1 MMKNIEKIRLFVE
14 RDWQPQYAYE
24 SRDIAE
30 ILECNI
36 RLARY
41 YLMEMVRMGHLK
53 QIKYRGK
60 TWYVLYDQA
69 EMFKPFRNIGLTIK

>member
-1 MMKNIEKIRLFVE
+1 MKNIEKIRLFIE
-14 RDWQPQYAYE
+14 KDWDPTQAYE
-24 SRDIAE
+24 SKDVSE

-41 YLMEMVRMGHLK
+41 YLMEMVRYGLLR

-60 TWYVLYDQA
+60 TWYIRYNQV
-69 EMFKPFRNIGLTIK
+69 EPFMQFRQIGVTIK